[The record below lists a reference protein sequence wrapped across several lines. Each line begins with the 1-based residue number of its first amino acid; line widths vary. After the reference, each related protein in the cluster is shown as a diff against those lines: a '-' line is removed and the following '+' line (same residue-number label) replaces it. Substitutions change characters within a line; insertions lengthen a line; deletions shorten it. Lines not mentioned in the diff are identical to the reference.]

1 MGEYVITGNKKLKG
15 TITVNGSKNAVL
27 PILAASILNGS
38 VSVLKNCP
46 DISDTKT
53 AEEILKFIGC
63 ELERENK
70 TIIVNSSSAK
80 NTEIPTELVKKM
92 RSSIIFTGPLLS
104 VLKKAKLSYPGG
116 CELGKR
122 PIDFHI
128 SAFKK
133 MGADITE
140 EDGVI
145 TFSCERL
152 KGCNIAFDFP
162 SVGATENII
171 LAAVLAKGRTTLSN
185 CAKEPEIADM
195 CRYLV
200 KAGAKIDGIG
210 SSDITITGVNKLH
223 PVTHSIIPDRI
234 EAGTYMIM
242 AAAAGGKVLLKDVI
256 PHHLKPITDILSK
269 MGCKLNISSSS
280 ISIKSSSPL
289 TNVPFIQTLPYPGIP
304 TDLQPQLTAL
314 SCVSKGLCRFD
325 ETIFESR
332 TAHIG
337 ELLKLGAEITQKSET
352 EFDVTGVKKLYG
364 NTVYAKDLRGGA
376 ALITAGLNASGTTTV
391 KNSHHIERGYEN
403 IVENLLNLG
412 ANITLKN

>member
-1 MGEYVITGNKKLKG
+1 MGEYVITGSKKLKG

-27 PILAASILNGS
+27 PILAASLLNGS
-38 VSVLKNCP
+38 LSVLENCP

-53 AEEILKFIGC
+53 AVEILQHIGC
-63 ELERENK
+63 AVERENK
-70 TIIVNSSSAK
+70 TMIVNSSSAC

-104 VLKKAKLSYPGG
+104 RAKKVKLTYPGG

-122 PIDFHI
+122 PIDIHL

-133 MGADITE
+133 MGVNITE
-140 EDGVI
+140 ENDII
-145 TFSCERL
+145 TFSCEKL
-152 KGCNIAFDFP
+152 KGCDIAFDFP

-171 LAAVLAKGRTTLSN
+171 LAAVLAEGVTNLSN
-185 CAKEPEIADM
+185 CAREPEIADM

-210 SSDITITGVNKLH
+210 SSDITITGVKKLH
-223 PVTHSIIPDRI
+223 PATHSIVPDRI

-242 AAAAGGKVLLKDVI
+242 TAAAGGKVLLKNTVS
-256 PHHLKPITDILSK
+256 HHLKPLIEILSK
-269 MGCKLNISSSS
+269 MGCKIQLSTSS
-280 ISIKSSSPL
+280 ISIKAPSVL
-289 TNVPFIQTLPYPGIP
+289 ENVPFIQTLPYPGIP

-314 SCVSKGLCRFD
+314 SAVSKGMCRFD

-337 ELLKLGAEITQKSET
+337 ELLKLGADISLKSGT
-352 EFDVTGVKKLYG
+352 EFVVNGVTRLKG
-364 NTVYAKDLRGGA
+364 NEVFAKDLRGGA
-376 ALITAGLNASGTTTV
+376 ALITAGLCADGTTII
-391 KNSHHIERGYEN
+391 KNSCHVERGYEN